1 MANIINNHTSTP
13 RFYYIWHQ
21 LINKFNTTMSRLKI
35 ISYGDRIFSKLLFNL
50 ISHNL
55 FGNIKLNFSIFFT
68 NFFTRFNPHIQC
80 FLACH
85 RLTIEVNIIILIFF
99 NSVFNSF
106 TLSLQNIIKL
116 FWCFFLI
123 HPC

>member
-1 MANIINNHTSTP
+1 MANIINNHRSTP

-21 LINKFNTTMSRLKI
+21 LINNLNTTMSRLKI
-35 ISYGDRIFSKLLFNL
+35 ISYGNRVFNKLLFNF

-55 FGNIKLNFSIFFT
+55 FGNIKFNFSIFFT

-85 RLTIEVNIIILIFF
+85 CLTIEVNIIILIFF

-106 TLSLQNIIKL
+106 TFSLQNIIKL

-123 HPC
+123 HSC